1 MLSQI
6 QADDTERVVAYGSRS
21 LQPPEKNYCTTRLEM
36 LALLEFT
43 DHFRYYLLGRKFQTR
58 FYHHALKWLQSFKE
72 PQGQVARW
80 LERLQ
85 EYDFEVEHRVGRAH
99 FNADAMS
106 SRRPVRRRHGECPS
120 CGVTKSLLTATVS
133 KPVTVKL
140 DIPEFIAEVA
150 SAQLTDPD
158 IASVTGWLK
167 QSNSKPDKKKL
178 QSMNPV
184 ARALWAKYE
193 LLSLK
198 DGVLYLL
205 PAASNNKNWKPRIVL
220 PETLIMSTLERLHG
234 GIEGGH
240 LWRFKT
246 SEEVT
251 SQILATWPSICS
263 Q

>member
-6 QADDTERVVAYGSRS
+6 QADGTERVVAYGSRS

-106 SRRPVRRRHGECPS
+106 SRRPVRRRH
-120 CGVTKSLLTATVS
+120 
-133 KPVTVKL
+133 
-140 DIPEFIAEVA
+140 
-150 SAQLTDPD
+150 
-158 IASVTGWLK
+158 
-167 QSNSKPDKKKL
+167 
-178 QSMNPV
+178 
-184 ARALWAKYE
+184 
-193 LLSLK
+193 
-198 DGVLYLL
+198 
-205 PAASNNKNWKPRIVL
+205 
-220 PETLIMSTLERLHG
+220 
-234 GIEGGH
+234 
-240 LWRFKT
+240 
-246 SEEVT
+246 
-251 SQILATWPSICS
+251 
-263 Q
+263 